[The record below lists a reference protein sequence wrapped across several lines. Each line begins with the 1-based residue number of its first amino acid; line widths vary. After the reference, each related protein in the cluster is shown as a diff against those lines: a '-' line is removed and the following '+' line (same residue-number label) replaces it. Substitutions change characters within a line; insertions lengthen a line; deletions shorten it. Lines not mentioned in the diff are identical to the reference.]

1 MKPALKYGLIAAG
14 LGLGLYSILKKDED
28 EEPTAASNA
37 TPSTFNQPEHD
48 EWQEELEPIKKQLA
62 EMQQAQPA
70 VQTSNDFVAIP
81 MLQYEKLGLQ
91 PGDTVEFRKYLLD
104 YIIANYPQQCN
115 FVGFYRP
122 NFTYSF
128 HGYKYPNPSNYI
140 VVHLDGINNAQ
151 PSNSTFG
158 YYNGEYFQ
166 K

>member
-1 MKPALKYGLIAAG
+1 MKKGVKIAIAGGAGILLAVALSKMA
-14 LGLGLYSILKKDED
+14 
-28 EEPTAASNA
+28 EENEVKTASNNNTEPLDETQLKA
-37 TPSTFNQPEHD
+37 LQPAA
-48 EWQEELEPIKKQLA
+48 QTA
-62 EMQQAQPA
+62 AQPA
-70 VQTSNDFVAIP
+70 VQISNDFVAIP

-128 HGYKYPNPSNYI
+128 RGYKYPNPSNYI

-151 PSNSTFG
+151 PGNSTFG